1 MFTRVLI
8 HELKSITRD
17 KMYAFLAIYPIV
29 MAVVAY
35 FLIPY
40 LNSLGNPLASN
51 IVTVLF
57 ILINGFMFGA
67 VTGFTLLDD
76 QDDKVILSLRITP
89 IDVSFYVFIKLA
101 VGYVM
106 GILSTILLLVAAD
119 FLPNI
124 SFLSLV
130 YILILAP
137 MSGPII
143 ALFIN
148 CFATNKVEGFVMM
161 KLSGIILMVPIAAL
175 FLTNWTEIFLFV
187 IPGFWPARIISMTI
201 IPMDFF
207 INSEHLYFILGLIV
221 NLSLGYLIFRL
232 YAKRVGIRS
241 K

>member
-1 MFTRVLI
+1 MFKRVLI
-8 HELKSITRD
+8 HELKNITRD
-17 KMYAFLAIYPIV
+17 KMYGFLAIYPII

-35 FLIPY
+35 FLVPY
-40 LNSLGNPLASN
+40 LNTLGNPLASQ

-57 ILINGFMFGA
+57 ILMNGFMFGA

-89 IDVSFYVFIKLA
+89 IDVKYYVFIKLI
-101 VGYVM
+101 VGYFM
-106 GILSTILLLVAAD
+106 GILSTLLLFIAAD

-124 SFLSLV
+124 SFINLV

-143 ALFIN
+143 ALIIN

-175 FLTNWTEIFLFV
+175 FLTNWTEIFLFI
-187 IPGFWPARIISMTI
+187 IPGFWPARLISMSI
-201 IPMDFF
+201 LPIEFF
-207 INSEHLYFILGLIV
+207 INSEFIYFILGLII
-221 NLSLGYLIFRL
+221 NLGLAYFIFNL
-232 YAKRVGIRS
+232 YSKRVGIR
-241 K
+241 